1 MRLIGHILLIVGIVM
16 VLVAQDPISNLRAM
30 MVILCSNILLLKS
43 EIDVLFSLLHDKE
56 VKEDEEAKKGED
68 SEDN

>member
-1 MRLIGHILLIVGIVM
+1 MRLIGHVLLIVGIVM
-16 VLVAQDPISNLRAM
+16 VLAAQDPISNLRAM
-30 MVILCSNILLLKS
+30 MVILCSDILFLKS
-43 EIDVLFSLLHDKE
+43 EINVLFSLLHSKE